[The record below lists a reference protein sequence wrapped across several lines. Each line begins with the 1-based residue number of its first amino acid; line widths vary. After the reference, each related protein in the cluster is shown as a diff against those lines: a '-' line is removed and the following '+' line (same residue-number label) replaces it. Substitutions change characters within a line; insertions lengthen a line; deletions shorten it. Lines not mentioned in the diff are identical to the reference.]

1 MGLVLV
7 VVGGVILV
15 MTIGTYALKAIR
27 RIETDLPDY
36 QV

>member
-1 MGLVLV
+1 
-7 VVGGVILV
+7 V
-15 MTIGTYALKAIR
+15 MTVATYALRSVR

>member
-15 MTIGTYALKAIR
+15 MTVATYALRAVR